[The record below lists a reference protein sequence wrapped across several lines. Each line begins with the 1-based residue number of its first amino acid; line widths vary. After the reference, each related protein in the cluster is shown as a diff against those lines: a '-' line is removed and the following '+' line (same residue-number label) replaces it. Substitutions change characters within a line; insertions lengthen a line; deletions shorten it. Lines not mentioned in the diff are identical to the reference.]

1 MLSHLQCPAARA
13 LPLPKL
19 LAPVFRCSPPASQSI
34 LAHVPLHP
42 SVLSLFLLPLTI
54 HACKPYLESKMPL
67 HRCSSPASSWF
78 TKDTVQRAR
87 RRPYSRAGPALC
99 VCAAST
105 STAVTTLPEVESLR
119 IAEGAVAGA
128 PAVAGVY
135 AVYDSAGVLQYIGL
149 SRKV

>member
-1 MLSHLQCPAARA
+1 MLSHMQCPAAKA

-19 LAPVFRCSPPASQSI
+19 LAPVFRCNPPASQRTF
-34 LAHVPLHP
+34 AHVPLHP
-42 SVLSLFLLPLTI
+42 SVSSLILLSPTI
-54 HACKPYLESKMPL
+54 QACKPYLESKVL
-67 HRCSSPASSWF
+67 LYRCSSPASSWF

-87 RRPYSRAGPALC
+87 RSPCSRAGPALC

-105 STAVTTLPEVESLR
+105 STAVATLPEVESLR
-119 IAEGAVAGA
+119 LAEGAVAGA
-128 PAVAGVY
+128 PAAAGVY